1 MMEWFDNG
9 FRIGLLLVALVA
21 IVLFQAG
28 VIWSLLRKR
37 KNSRPVAGTSGANTD
52 QLHTWLLH
60 APIPIC
66 VFNKSGET
74 VAVNERFTELLG
86 YDTSDF
92 KDTNEMWSILI
103 QDESN
108 REEYVSQWL
117 EQTKQA
123 RSSRWQAE
131 EVVVTAKSGRSL
143 VIEAHLSEIGD
154 FWVCLHND
162 VTWRNQVERELEGAL
177 NETFNANV
185 AKTQFLTN
193 MSHEIRTPLN
203 GVLGMAQLMSETKM
217 NEDQQLFVKTI
228 QTSGEMLLMT
238 INDILDLSKT
248 ESGGIELEASVFD
261 FRKCVEDAVEICLP
275 KLNCADVEFSH
286 HLEPAVPSR
295 LYGDPYRISQIVVN
309 LLSNAFKYTHKGSV
323 SLMVQYS
330 RHGGSP
336 DEMRIVVKDTGIGIP
351 LEKQASIFEPFTQAD
366 ASNTRQYGGNGL
378 GLTICKR
385 LADLMNGEITVMS
398 LPGQGSEFCF
408 SWCPESQDQSIPED
422 DVPEE
427 LANSSEPWKDP
438 DFKTLVVEDN
448 IVNLRVIELSLKK
461 NGITIETAS
470 NGKEAL
476 EKIQKESFDL
486 VFMDIQMPIMDG
498 LRCTELIRKEIPKAD
513 QPFIIALTAHAL
525 ADHMNQCRKAG
536 INGFLAK
543 PFTREELKKSLAL
556 FNNEKNNDRLLCF
569 F

>member
-1 MMEWFDNG
+1 MEWMDSG
-9 FRIGLLLVALVA
+9 FRTALLLGLLVA
-21 IVLFQAG
+21 IVLLQAWVIGSFQRQ
-28 VIWSLLRKR
+28 RKR
-37 KNSRPVAGTSGANTD
+37 IRPEIDTFGVNEN
-52 QLHTWLLH
+52 QLLTWLLH
-60 APIPIC
+60 APLLIC
-66 VFNKSGET
+66 VFKKSGET

-86 YDTSDF
+86 YDSTDF
-92 KDTNEMWSILI
+92 NEANEMWSILI

-108 REEYVSQWL
+108 REKYASHWL
-117 EQTKQA
+117 EQTKHA
-123 RSSRWQAE
+123 KSSKLQAE

-143 VIEAHLSEIGD
+143 MIEAHLSEVGD
-154 FWVCLHND
+154 FWVCLLND

-217 NEDQQLFVKTI
+217 NEDQKHFVKTI
-228 QTSGEMLLMT
+228 QKSGEMLLMT

-248 ESGGIELEASVFD
+248 ESGGIELETSVFD
-261 FRKCVEDAVEICLP
+261 FRKCVEDAVEVCLP

-286 HLEPAVPSR
+286 HIESAVPSR

-330 RHGGSP
+330 LHGESP

-366 ASNTRQYGGNGL
+366 ASSTRQYGGNGL

-408 SWCPESQDQSIPED
+408 SWCPETQDRSIPEEN
-422 DVPEE
+422 VPEA
-427 LANSSEPWKDP
+427 LPSCPEPWKVP
-438 DFKTLVVEDN
+438 GFKTLVVEDN

-461 NGITIETAS
+461 HGISIKTAS

-476 EKIQKESFDL
+476 EKIRKESFDL

-536 INGFLAK
+536 INGFMAK
-543 PFTREELKKSLAL
+543 PFTREELNKSLAL